1 MRIGRMAVGQFARPQ
16 SVRPSP
22 GEADAP
28 GAAST
33 SKTTSSRVVR
43 RLRSGSESARIDL
56 RFASTGELVVVTIS
70 SETTQPLSSHTIGRV
85 LETYVETSATPVT
98 VRTPAITR
106 EEAVSFHL
114 HGFATKSVLR
124 LLTCDLTH
132 DSLDLTNGVVE
143 PRGTARLRRGR
154 SRDLRACVHVD
165 RRAFGPENSFDAL
178 DLRAA
183 LDATDRSRLRVAV
196 LGPGGPAGTADL
208 GPIVGFAVTG
218 RDGTRGYLQR
228 LAVDPGAAGSGIGS
242 ALVTDALR
250 WCRARGVRRA
260 VVNTESD
267 NVRALRLYRRLGFV
281 DIALDLLL
289 LERRDQPGS

>member
-1 MRIGRMAVGQFARPQ
+1 M
-16 SVRPSP
+16 
-22 GEADAP
+22 D
-28 GAAST
+28 
-33 SKTTSSRVVR
+33 
-43 RLRSGSESARIDL
+43 
-56 RFASTGELVVVTIS
+56 
-70 SETTQPLSSHTIGRV
+70 
-85 LETYVETSATPVT
+85 
-98 VRTPAITR
+98 
-106 EEAVSFHL
+106 
-114 HGFATKSVLR
+114 
-124 LLTCDLTH
+124 
-132 DSLDLTNGVVE
+132 
-143 PRGTARLRRGR
+143 
-154 SRDLRACVHVD
+154 VD

-196 LGPGGPAGTADL
+196 LGHGGHGA
-208 GPIVGFAVTG
+208 IVGFAVTG

-289 LERRDQPGS
+289 LERCD

>member
-16 SVRPSP
+16 SIRPST
-22 GEADAP
+22 GEAGAP
-28 GAAST
+28 GAT
-33 SKTTSSRVVR
+33 PTLRTTSSRVVR
-43 RLRSGSESARIDL
+43 RLRSGNESARIDL
-56 RFASTGELVVVTIS
+56 RFASTGELIVVTIS

-85 LETYVETSATPVT
+85 LQTYVETSSTPVI

-106 EEAVSFHL
+106 EEAVSFHRN
-114 HGFATKSVLR
+114 GFATKSVLR

-132 DSLDLTNGVVE
+132 DSPDLTSGVVV
-143 PRGTARLRRGR
+143 PPGTARLRRGR
-154 SRDLRACVHVD
+154 SRDLHPCVNVD

-178 DLRAA
+178 DVRAA

-196 LGPGGPAGTADL
+196 LGPGGHG
-208 GPIVGFAVTG
+208 GPGAIVGFAVTG

-281 DIALDLLL
+281 DITLDLLL
-289 LERRDQPGS
+289 LERCD